1 MPIAPDRTARHAAG
15 RCALAAALVAA
26 LLAPAVAHAQAQG
39 LLTLNAATGPGGT
52 TYSVPVQT
60 MLIFS
65 ALSFLP
71 AVLLLMTSF
80 TRIVI
85 VLSLIRQALGLQAS
99 PPNQVIVGM
108 ALFLT
113 FFVMGPTLDRIYDEA
128 YKPFAEQRLQFE
140 QAVEKG
146 SGPLREFMLKQT
158 REKDVA
164 LVSRITRVDA
174 AASAHEVPMR
184 VLIPAFVISEL
195 KTAFQIGFMVF
206 IPFVLID
213 LIVAS
218 VLMSMGM
225 MMLSPVLVALPFK
238 LILFVLADGWNL
250 LIGSLVA
257 SFG

>member
-1 MPIAPDRTARHAAG
+1 
-15 RCALAAALVAA
+15 
-26 LLAPAVAHAQAQG
+26 
-39 LLTLNAATGPGGT
+39 
-52 TYSVPVQT
+52 
-60 MLIFS
+60 
-65 ALSFLP
+65 
-71 AVLLLMTSF
+71 MTSF

-85 VLSLIRQALGLQAS
+85 VLSLVRQALGLQAS

-108 ALFLT
+108 GLFLT

-128 YKPFAEQRLQFE
+128 YKPFSEQRIQLE
-140 QAVEKG
+140 QAVAKG
-146 SGPLREFMLKQT
+146 SEPLREFMLRQT
-158 REKDVA
+158 RENDVA
-164 LVSRITRVDA
+164 LFSRIARVDSDS
-174 AASAHEVPMR
+174 SAQQLPMR

-250 LIGSLVA
+250 LVGSMVA

>member
-1 MPIAPDRTARHAAG
+1 MRRPRAERGASLR
-15 RCALAAALVAA
+15 A
-26 LLAPAVAHAQAQG
+26 LLTALISLLLLLAMGAARAQGQG
-39 LLTLNAATGPGGT
+39 LLTLNSTTGQAGATT
-52 TYSVPVQT
+52 WSVPVET
-60 MLIFS
+60 MLVFS

-85 VLSLIRQALGLQAS
+85 VLSLIRQALGLQSS
-99 PPNQVIVGM
+99 PPNQVIIGM

-113 FFVMGPTLDRIYDEA
+113 LFVMGPTLDRIHEVA
-128 YKPFAEQRLQFE
+128 YKPFSEQRINLE
-140 QAVEKG
+140 QALESG
-146 SGPLREFMLKQT
+146 SEPLREFMLAQT
-158 REKDVA
+158 REVDVA
-164 LVSRITRVDA
+164 LFSRIARVDPA
-174 AASAHEVPMR
+174 VPARQVSMR

-206 IPFVLID
+206 VPFLLID

-250 LIGSLVA
+250 LVGSLVA